1 MYISGDTRTDREIM
15 EEIGARLKTLRKAR
29 GLTLAA
35 VADLTDMNK
44 STVSRAEG
52 GENPTLLTILR
63 LLRAY
68 GRVEA
73 LDGFIPSPELSP
85 MDLLAE
91 SERVKLS
98 FTWKVAQFAL
108 GRPLVSTDA
117 PELEKIHAA
126 AQAAGG
132 SYTDLITA
140 IVLSDLVLTNRNPQP

>member
-1 MYISGDTRTDREIM
+1 LCIKTFVRNQETKMTNICGDTRTDREIM
-15 EEIGARLKTLRKAR
+15 AEMGARLKTLRKAR

-68 GRVEA
+68 GRVDA

-91 SERVKLS
+91 SRKRS
-98 FTWKVAQFAL
+98 
-108 GRPLVSTDA
+108 RD
-117 PELEKIHAA
+117 
-126 AQAAGG
+126 
-132 SYTDLITA
+132 
-140 IVLSDLVLTNRNPQP
+140 